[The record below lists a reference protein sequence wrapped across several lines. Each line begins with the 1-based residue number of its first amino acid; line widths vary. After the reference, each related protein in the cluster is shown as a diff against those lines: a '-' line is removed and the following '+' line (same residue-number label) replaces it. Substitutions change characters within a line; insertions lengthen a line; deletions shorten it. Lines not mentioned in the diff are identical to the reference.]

1 MRPVTTITAALFLL
15 SGCAHAPGSNP
26 PVGASQVVPGIETFL
41 SNVPERLRGKRVG
54 LITNQSATDRAKT
67 PDIDLIANHK
77 DLKLTAL
84 FAPEHGI
91 RGTLAAGAK
100 IANEVDPKTGVP
112 VYSLYGGPDR
122 APNDEML
129 KNVDVLVY
137 DLLEVG
143 GRTWTYVS
151 TMALSMEAAKKKG
164 IPFVVLDRPN
174 PIGGE
179 IYEGALVE
187 PKFKSFVG
195 FYPIPARHGMTVGE
209 LAKMF
214 NERHEIGA
222 DLIVAK
228 VTGWQRPQWQD
239 QTGLPWTNPSPNLRS
254 LAALN
259 NYPGTVYFEGTNISE
274 GRGTDRPFEQIG
286 APWLNAQE
294 VVRVMNERKLPGI
307 RFEAITMPIASDA
320 GKYPG
325 LTVPAIRFALTDR
338 QAYRPVRTALL
349 LIEEIRRQHLKDFAW
364 RSSIDRLTGS
374 DKARLAIEAGQL
386 SALLTEWDRE
396 AAQFKAGITSFLLY

>member
-100 IANEVDPKTGVP
+100 IANEVDPTTGVP
-112 VYSLYGGPDR
+112 VYSIYGGPDR

-325 LTVPAIRFALTDR
+325 LTVPAIRFAITDR